1 MAHFVKFEIIN
12 NDGSYGPIMVNV
24 DNVIWAFPFKED
36 GYSKLQM
43 VGGGVLKV
51 KGHLSELS
59 DYGSK
64 SVIKG

>member
-12 NDGSYGPIMVNV
+12 NDSSSGPIMVNV

-51 KGHLSELS
+51 RGDLSEL
-59 DYGSK
+59 GGFNNSK
-64 SVIKG
+64 VLNG